1 MDPGHVHTLLRSF
14 VGDKSVLHNRGGE
27 QSSDGVRESVCSP
40 FCQRPIPV
48 SVRRRDGAWDAEIAP
63 EMEDTP
69 ALPPQATSEETRQ
82 LQMEELSIQM
92 PANDLPTVT
101 HQ

>member
-1 MDPGHVHTLLRSF
+1 M
-14 VGDKSVLHNRGGE
+14 
-27 QSSDGVRESVCSP
+27 
-40 FCQRPIPV
+40 

>member
-1 MDPGHVHTLLRSF
+1 MEFGGASAPRGPKADS
-14 VGDKSVLHNRGGE
+14 SVSQPPR
-27 QSSDGVRESVCSP
+27 REAG
-40 FCQRPIPV
+40 
-48 SVRRRDGAWDAEIAP
+48 RRDAASDAEIAA

-82 LQMEELSIQM
+82 LQMAELSIQM
-92 PANDLPTVT
+92 PANNLPTVT

>member
-1 MDPGHVHTLLRSF
+1 MFCITEAASGAQMEFGRASAP
-14 VGDKSVLHNRGGE
+14 
-27 QSSDGVRESVCSP
+27 P